1 MTDFLILLN
10 HLLTVLYLYFNTICV
25 FYKYM
30 LLIQCPCWPYHIFV
44 VVQLLTPVQHFVT
57 SWTAACQ
64 ASLPFTISPSFPIL
78 MFSESVMPSNH
89 LIHCH
94 PLSVLPSIFP
104 SIRVFSNELAF
115 RISWPKYLSFSISPS
130 NECSGLISFMMDWF
144 DLLAVQSAHHTDTM
158 CVWVDYIE
166 ISFYF
171 FF

>member
-1 MTDFLILLN
+1 MSM
-10 HLLTVLYLYFNTICV
+10 LTLSFFCCCSVTNS
-25 FYKYM
+25 
-30 LLIQCPCWPYHIFV
+30 CPTFCDPM
-44 VVQLLTPVQHFVT
+44 
-57 SWTAACQ
+57 AC
-64 ASLPFTISPSFPIL
+64 SMPGFLPFTISPSLPIL

-89 LIHCH
+89 LICCH

-158 CVWVDYIE
+158 CV
-166 ISFYF
+166 
-171 FF
+171 